1 MQLKDQFRD
10 GGNEYSV
17 EYHDADSFAEI
28 PYEQVN
34 QHYGVCFYGDK
45 IVVGW
50 HPRQDRWGLLGGKI
64 EMGESVDDAL
74 VREVQE
80 ESNMRVLRHQPLGY
94 QKVMRA
100 DGSFVYQ
107 LRSVCIVES
116 FADFVSDPDG
126 GVTKI
131 AFIDPQKWDE
141 YIHWKDIGHRILE
154 RALEI
159 KNKL

>member
-10 GGNEYSV
+10 SGNEYSV
-17 EYHDADSFAEI
+17 EYQDADSFADI
-28 PYEQVN
+28 LYENVN
-34 QHYGVCFYGDK
+34 QHYGVCFFGDK

-50 HPRQDRWGLLGGKI
+50 HPKQNRWDLLGGKI
-64 EMGESVDDAL
+64 ESGESFEDTL
-74 VREVQE
+74 IREVQE

-94 QKVMRA
+94 QKVTRE

-107 LRSVCIVES
+107 LRSVCIVEP
-116 FADFVSDPDG
+116 FGDFMSDPAG

-131 AFIDPQKWDE
+131 TCIDPQEWDE

-159 KNKL
+159 KNSL

>member
-1 MQLKDQFRD
+1 
-10 GGNEYSV
+10 
-17 EYHDADSFAEI
+17 
-28 PYEQVN
+28 
-34 QHYGVCFYGDK
+34 
-45 IVVGW
+45 
-50 HPRQDRWGLLGGKI
+50 
-64 EMGESVDDAL
+64 MGESVDDAL
-74 VREVQE
+74 IREVKE
-80 ESNMRVLRHQPLGY
+80 ESNMRVLGHYPIGY
-94 QKVMRA
+94 QKVTRG

-116 FADFVSDPDG
+116 LADFVSDPAG

-131 AFIDPQKWDE
+131 TCIDPQEWDE